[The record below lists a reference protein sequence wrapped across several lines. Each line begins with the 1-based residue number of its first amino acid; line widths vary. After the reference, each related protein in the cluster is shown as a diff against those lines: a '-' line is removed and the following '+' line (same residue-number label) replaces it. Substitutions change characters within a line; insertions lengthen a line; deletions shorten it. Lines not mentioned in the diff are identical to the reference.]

1 MSQTSISAE
10 TTMPIQPSFPHR
22 LWRLVKPY
30 FVSQNRARAIGFLC
44 AVVALNL
51 VAVYVDVLLNEFN
64 RDFYNALEQKD
75 YAAFKAQLLRFSY
88 LAFFFIV
95 VAVYKFYLT
104 QLFELRWR
112 EWLTRR
118 YIDRWLANRAYY
130 KVELF
135 HRATDNPDQR
145 IAEDIRGV
153 TEKTVDLT
161 MGLLNSVVTL
171 GAFLSI
177 LWTVSGPLS
186 FALGASTVSVPGYMV
201 WVAIVYALGG
211 SLLIHWI
218 GRPLV
223 DINNRAQKVEA
234 DFRYG
239 LVRVRENAESIAL
252 YGGES
257 GEREVLRSRFGAVLG
272 TTLEL
277 IKRQKTLLTARV
289 FYAQIAIIFPI
300 LVAAPRYFGGSIK
313 LGELMQVASAFGQVQ
328 NALSWFIDAYANLA
342 AWRASV
348 DRLLSFDEALD
359 EAESEAALRPTP
371 AATPS
376 LAEVSL
382 TTPQGAAIVTGAS
395 LAIAAGERWLVSG
408 PSGSG
413 KSTLFRALAGIW
425 PFGSG
430 RIEAPL
436 TGVLFL
442 PQRPYLP
449 LGRLKAAVCYPADPA
464 QVADESVRT
473 ALRDC
478 LLPHLADSLDEEAQ
492 WDKRLSPGEQ
502 QRVAFARV
510 LINRPQW
517 LYMDE
522 STAALDAPTARA
534 LYALVRERL
543 PDATLVS
550 IAHNPEIAAFHEH
563 RIALTPGVGGSRVSA
578 A

>member
-1 MSQTSISAE
+1 MH
-10 TTMPIQPSFPHR
+10 TTPAFPRR
-22 LWRLVKPY
+22 LWRLARPY
-30 FVSQNRARAIGFLC
+30 FTSEHRTSALGFLC
-44 AVVALNL
+44 VVVALNL

-75 YAAFKAQLLRFSY
+75 YAEFKAQLLRFSY

-118 YIDRWLANRAYY
+118 YIDRWLANRAFY

-145 IAEDIRGV
+145 IAEDVRAV
-153 TEKTVDLT
+153 TEKTVELS

-177 LWTVSGPLS
+177 LWTVSGPLTL
-186 FALGASTVSVPGYMV
+186 ALGGTEFTVPGYMV

-218 GRPLV
+218 GKPLV

-234 DFRYG
+234 DFRYS

-252 YGGES
+252 YGGEP
-257 GEREVLRSRFGAVLG
+257 GERDVLRNRFGAVLS
-272 TTLEL
+272 TTIEL

-300 LVAAPRYFGGSIK
+300 LVAAPRYFAGSIK

-328 NALSWFIDAYANLA
+328 GALSWFIDAYANLA
-342 AWRASV
+342 AWKASV
-348 DRLLSFDEALD
+348 DRLLSFDDALA
-359 EAESEAALRPTP
+359 EAERGTALHADAGT
-371 AATPS
+371 APS
-376 LAEVSL
+376 LSAVTL
-382 TTPQGAAIVTGAS
+382 ATPQGKAIVANAT
-395 LAIAAGERWLVSG
+395 LEIAAGERWLVNG

-413 KSTLFRALAGIW
+413 KSTLFRGLAGIW
-425 PFGSG
+425 PFGTG
-430 RIEAPL
+430 RVVAPQAN
-436 TGVLFL
+436 VLFL

-449 LGRLKAAVCYPADPA
+449 LGTLKAAVCYPAAPSDFS
-464 QVADESVRT
+464 DEAVRM
-473 ALRDC
+473 ALSDC
-478 LLPHLADSLDEEAQ
+478 HLPHLAGSLAEEAQ

-522 STAALDAPTARA
+522 STSALDAPTAIA
-534 LYALVRERL
+534 LYDLVRARL
-543 PDATLVS
+543 PGSTLIS
-550 IAHNPEIAAFHEH
+550 IAHNPEIASFHD
-563 RIALTPGVGGSRVSA
+563 RKVTLVPGDAGSRVVVD
-578 A
+578 

>member
-1 MSQTSISAE
+1 MPQQTDFA
-10 TTMPIQPSFPHR
+10 HR

-30 FVSQNRARAIGFLC
+30 FASDQRARALGFFI

-51 VAVYVDVLLNEFN
+51 IAVYVDVLLNEFN

-75 YAAFKAQLLRFSY
+75 YAEFKKQLLRFAY
-88 LAFFFIV
+88 LAFFFII

-118 YIDRWLANRAYY
+118 YLDRWLARRAYY

-145 IAEDIRGV
+145 IAEDVRAV
-153 TEKTVDLT
+153 TEKTVELS
-161 MGLLNSVVTL
+161 MGLLGSVVTL

-177 LWTVSGPLS
+177 LWTISGPL
-186 FALGASTVSVPGYMV
+186 ALSLGGMQVSIPGYMV
-201 WVAIVYALGG
+201 WVAVLYALGG

-218 GRPLV
+218 GRPLI
-223 DINNRAQKVEA
+223 DINNRVQKVEA

-239 LVRVRENAESIAL
+239 LIRVRENAESIAL
-252 YGGES
+252 YA
-257 GEREVLRSRFGAVLG
+257 GERGERAILGTRFAAVLA

-277 IKRQKTLLTARV
+277 IKRQKTVITARV
-289 FYAQIAIIFPI
+289 FYAQIAVIFPI
-300 LVAAPRYFGGSIK
+300 VVAAPRYFAGSIK

-328 NALSWFIDAYANLA
+328 SALSWFIDAYANLA
-342 AWRASV
+342 AWKASV
-348 DRLLSFDEALD
+348 DRLLSFEDALA
-359 EAESEAALRPTP
+359 EAESEESLAAGRGETP
-371 AATPS
+371 AMTDVA
-376 LAEVSL
+376 L
-382 TTPQGAAIVTGAS
+382 TTPQGLPIVAAAT
-395 LAIAAGERWLVSG
+395 LAIGAGERWLIAG

-425 PFGSG
+425 PFGQG
-430 RIEAPL
+430 RIATPGE
-436 TGVLFL
+436 GVLFL

-449 LGRLKAAVCYPADPA
+449 LGTLKAAVCYPAAVDSVTDDRVRA
-464 QVADESVRT
+464 ALAD
-473 ALRDC
+473 C
-478 LLPHLADSLDEEAQ
+478 KLPHLTALLDEEAA

-502 QRVAFARV
+502 QRVGFARV

-517 LYMDE
+517 IFMDE

-543 PDATLVS
+543 PHAALIS
-550 IAHNPEIAAFHEH
+550 IAHNAEIGEFHE
-563 RIALTPGVGGSRVSA
+563 RRATLTPGPDGSVVA
-578 A
+578 LA

>member
-1 MSQTSISAE
+1 MSE
-10 TTMPIQPSFPHR
+10 TPAFPRR
-22 LWRLVKPY
+22 LWRLAKPY
-30 FVSQNRARAIGFLC
+30 FASEHRASALGFLC
-44 AVVALNL
+44 VVVALNL

-75 YAAFKAQLLRFSY
+75 FAEFKAQLLRFSY

-104 QLFELRWR
+104 QMFELRWR

-118 YIDRWLANRAYY
+118 YIDRWLAGRAFY

-145 IAEDIRGV
+145 IAEDVRAV
-153 TEKTVDLT
+153 TEKTVELS

-177 LWTVSGPLS
+177 LWAVSGPLT
-186 FALGASTVSVPGYMV
+186 FALGGTEFTVPGYMV

-218 GRPLV
+218 GKPLI

-234 DFRYG
+234 DFRYS

-252 YGGES
+252 YGGET
-257 GEREVLRSRFGAVLG
+257 GERDVLRNRFGAVLA
-272 TTLEL
+272 TTIEL

-289 FYAQIAIIFPI
+289 FYAQIAVIFPI
-300 LVAAPRYFGGSIK
+300 LVAAPRYFAGSIK

-328 NALSWFIDAYANLA
+328 GALSWFIDAYANLA
-342 AWRASV
+342 AWKASV
-348 DRLLSFDEALD
+348 DRLLSFDDALA
-359 EAESEAALRPTP
+359 EAERGTALHAEAGHA
-371 AATPS
+371 PS
-376 LAEVSL
+376 LSAVTL
-382 TTPQGAAIVTGAS
+382 ATPQGTPIVANAN
-395 LAIAAGERWLVSG
+395 LAIAAGERWLVNG

-413 KSTLFRALAGIW
+413 KSTLFRGLAGIW
-425 PFGSG
+425 PFGTG
-430 RIEAPL
+430 RVVAPQAN
-436 TGVLFL
+436 VLFL

-449 LGRLKAAVCYPADPA
+449 LGSLKAAVCYPAVPSDFS
-464 QVADESVRT
+464 DEVVRS

-478 LLPHLADSLDEEAQ
+478 HLPHLAESLDEEAQ

-522 STAALDAPTARA
+522 STSALDAPTAIA
-534 LYALVRERL
+534 LYDLVRARL
-543 PDATLVS
+543 PGSTLIS
-550 IAHNPEIAAFHEH
+550 IAHNPEIASFHD
-563 RIALTPGVGGSRVSA
+563 RKVTLVAGDAGSRIVVD
-578 A
+578 

>member
-1 MSQTSISAE
+1 MHDTPAFSR
-10 TTMPIQPSFPHR
+10 R
-22 LWRLVKPY
+22 LWRLARPY
-30 FVSQNRARAIGFLC
+30 FVSEHRARALGFLC
-44 AVVALNL
+44 VVVALNL

-75 YAAFKAQLLRFSY
+75 FAEFKAQLLRFSY

-118 YIDRWLANRAYY
+118 YIDRWLANRAFY

-145 IAEDIRGV
+145 IAEDVRAV
-153 TEKTVDLT
+153 TEKTVELS

-177 LWTVSGPLS
+177 LWAVSGPLT
-186 FALGASTVSVPGYMV
+186 FALGGSEFTVPGYMV

-211 SLLIHWI
+211 SLFIHWI
-218 GRPLV
+218 GKPLV

-234 DFRYG
+234 DFRYS

-252 YGGES
+252 YGGEA
-257 GEREVLRSRFGAVLG
+257 GERDVLRNRFGAVLA
-272 TTLEL
+272 TTIEL

-289 FYAQIAIIFPI
+289 FYAQIAVIFPI
-300 LVAAPRYFGGSIK
+300 LVAAPRYFSGSIK

-328 NALSWFIDAYANLA
+328 GALSWFIDAYTNLA
-342 AWRASV
+342 AWKASV
-348 DRLLSFDEALD
+348 DRLLSFDDALV
-359 EAESEAALRPTP
+359 EAERDAALRAESG
-371 AATPS
+371 AAPS
-376 LAEVSL
+376 LSAVTL
-382 TTPQGAAIVTGAS
+382 ATPQGKPIVADAN

-413 KSTLFRALAGIW
+413 KSTLFRGLAGIW
-425 PFGSG
+425 PFGAG
-430 RIEAPL
+430 RVIAPQAD
-436 TGVLFL
+436 VLFL

-449 LGRLKAAVCYPADPA
+449 LGTLKAAVCYPANPSE
-464 QVADESVRT
+464 VADELVRI

-478 LLPHLADSLDEEAQ
+478 HLPHLADSLDEEAQ

-510 LINRPQW
+510 MINRPKW

-522 STAALDAPTARA
+522 STSALDAPTAVA
-534 LYALVRERL
+534 LYELVRSRL
-543 PDATLVS
+543 PDTTVIS
-550 IAHNPEIAAFHEH
+550 IAHNPEIASFHD
-563 RIALTPGVGGSRVSA
+563 RMVTLVPDPAGSRVTIN
-578 A
+578 

>member
-1 MSQTSISAE
+1 MHESPAFSR
-10 TTMPIQPSFPHR
+10 R
-22 LWRLVKPY
+22 LWRLARPY
-30 FVSQNRARAIGFLC
+30 FASENRAGALGFLC
-44 AVVALNL
+44 VVVALNL

-75 YAAFKAQLLRFSY
+75 FAEFKAQLLRFSY

-118 YIDRWLANRAYY
+118 YIDRWLANRAFY

-145 IAEDIRGV
+145 IAEDVRGV
-153 TEKTVDLT
+153 TEKTVELS

-177 LWTVSGPLS
+177 LWAVSGPLK
-186 FALGASTVSVPGYMV
+186 FALGGSEITVPGYMV

-218 GRPLV
+218 GKPLV
-223 DINNRAQKVEA
+223 NINNRAQKVEA
-234 DFRYG
+234 DFRYS

-252 YGGES
+252 YGGEA
-257 GEREVLRSRFGAVLG
+257 GERDVLRNRFGAVLA
-272 TTLEL
+272 TTIEL

-289 FYAQIAIIFPI
+289 FYAQIAVIFPI
-300 LVAAPRYFGGSIK
+300 LVAAPRYFAGSIK

-328 NALSWFIDAYANLA
+328 GALSWFIDAYANLA
-342 AWRASV
+342 AWKASV
-348 DRLLSFDEALD
+348 DRLLSFDDALV
-359 EAESEAALRPTP
+359 EAERNAALHAESG
-371 AATPS
+371 AAPS
-376 LAEVSL
+376 LSAVTL
-382 TTPQGAAIVTGAS
+382 ATPQGKPIVTHAT
-395 LAIAAGERWLVSG
+395 LDIAAGERWLVSG

-413 KSTLFRALAGIW
+413 KSTLFRGLAGIW
-425 PFGSG
+425 PFGAG
-430 RIEAPL
+430 RVVAPQAN
-436 TGVLFL
+436 VLFL

-449 LGRLKAAVCYPADPA
+449 LGSLKAAVCYPANPLDI
-464 QVADESVRT
+464 ADDIVRT

-478 LLPHLADSLDEEAQ
+478 HLPHLTDSLDEEAQ

-510 LINRPQW
+510 MINRPKW

-522 STAALDAPTARA
+522 STSALDAPTAVA
-534 LYALVRERL
+534 LYALVCARL
-543 PDATLVS
+543 PDTTVIS
-550 IAHNPEIAAFHEH
+550 IAHNPEIAPFHD
-563 RIALTPGVGGSRVSA
+563 RTATLIPDTAGSRVTIA
-578 A
+578 

>member
-1 MSQTSISAE
+1 
-10 TTMPIQPSFPHR
+10 MPDTPSFPHR

-30 FVSQNRARAIGFLC
+30 FASRHRAWALVFLV

-51 VAVYVDVLLNEFN
+51 VAVYVDVLLNNFN

-75 YAAFKAQLLRFSY
+75 FAAFKTQLLRFSY

-104 QLFELRWR
+104 QLLELRWR

-118 YIDRWLANRAYY
+118 YLDRWLANRAYY

-145 IAEDIRGV
+145 IAEDVRAV
-153 TEKTVDLT
+153 TEKTVDLS
-161 MGLLNSVVTL
+161 MGLLNSAVTL
-171 GAFLSI
+171 AAFLSI
-177 LWTVSGPLS
+177 LWSVSGPLS
-186 FALGASTVSVPGYMV
+186 FALGELRVSVPGYMV
-201 WVAIVYALGG
+201 WVAIVYALAG
-211 SLLIHWI
+211 SLLIHLI
-218 GRPLV
+218 GRPLI

-252 YGGES
+252 YGGEP
-257 GEREVLRSRFGAVLG
+257 GEKVSLNARFSAVIG

-300 LVAAPRYFGGSIK
+300 VVAAPRFFSGAIK
-313 LGELMQVASAFGQVQ
+313 LGELMQIASAFSQVQ
-328 NALSWFIDAYANLA
+328 NALSWFIDAYSNLA
-342 AWRASV
+342 AWKASV
-348 DRLLSFDEALD
+348 DRLLSFEDALA
-359 EAESEAALRPTP
+359 EAEKSGGLTIAP
-371 AATPS
+371 AAAPS
-376 LAEVSL
+376 LTGVTL
-382 TTPQGAAIVTGAS
+382 VTPQGAPIVAAAT
-395 LAIAAGERWLVSG
+395 LAVAAGERWLLRG

-430 RIEAPL
+430 QVAAPRE
-436 TGVLFL
+436 GVLFL

-449 LGRLKAAVCYPADPA
+449 LGTLKAAVCYPAI
-464 QVADESVRT
+464 ADKIADADVRA
-473 ALRDC
+473 ALVDC
-478 LLPHLADSLDEEAQ
+478 RLPHLAERLAEEGA
-492 WDKRLSPGEQ
+492 WDRRLSPGEQ
-502 QRVAFARV
+502 QRVGFARV

-517 LYMDE
+517 LFLDE
-522 STAALDAPTARA
+522 STAALDAVTARA
-534 LYALVRERL
+534 MYELVRARL
-543 PDATLVS
+543 PDAAIIS
-550 IAHNPEIAAFHEH
+550 IAHSADIIDHH
-563 RIALTPGVGGSRVSA
+563 DRHLVLTPTPLGSTVSQA
-578 A
+578 

>member
-1 MSQTSISAE
+1 VDGPPAFTR
-10 TTMPIQPSFPHR
+10 R
-22 LWRLVKPY
+22 LWRLTKPY
-30 FVSQNRARAIGFLC
+30 FASEHRARAIGFLC
-44 AVVALNL
+44 VVVALNL

-75 YAAFKAQLLRFSY
+75 FAEFKAQLLRFSY
-88 LAFFFIV
+88 LAFFFII

-118 YIDRWLANRAYY
+118 YIDRWLANRAFY

-145 IAEDIRGV
+145 IAEDVRAV
-153 TEKTVDLT
+153 TEKTVELS

-171 GAFLSI
+171 AAFLSI
-177 LWTVSGPLS
+177 LWSVSGPLA
-186 FALGASTVSVPGYMV
+186 FTLGGTAYNIPGYMV
-201 WVAIVYALGG
+201 WVAIIYALGG

-252 YGGES
+252 YGGEA
-257 GEREVLRSRFGAVLG
+257 GEREVLRTRFGAVLG
-272 TTLEL
+272 TTIEL

-300 LVAAPRYFGGSIK
+300 LVAAPRYFAGSIK

-328 NALSWFIDAYANLA
+328 GALSWFIDAYANLA
-342 AWRASV
+342 AWKASV
-348 DRLLSFDEALD
+348 DRLLSFDDALS
-359 EAESEAALRPTP
+359 EAERDAGLYAESGTA
-371 AATPS
+371 PS
-376 LAEVSL
+376 LSTVTLE
-382 TTPQGAAIVTGAS
+382 TPQGKAIVFGAS
-395 LAIAAGERWLVSG
+395 LVIGEGERWLVSG

-413 KSTLFRALAGIW
+413 KSTLFRGLAGIW
-425 PFGSG
+425 PFGAG
-430 RIEAPL
+430 RVVAPQAD
-436 TGVLFL
+436 VLFL

-449 LGRLKAAVCYPADPA
+449 LGTLKEAICYPADA
-464 QVADESVRT
+464 SVVTDEAVRA

-478 LLPHLADSLDEEAQ
+478 HLPHLADSLGEEAQ

-510 LINRPQW
+510 LINHPRW

-522 STAALDAPTARA
+522 STSALDAPTAIA
-534 LYALVRERL
+534 LYELVRERL
-543 PDATLVS
+543 PDTTLIS
-550 IAHNPEIAAFHEH
+550 IAHNPEIASFHD
-563 RIALTPGVGGSRVSA
+563 RRATLVPDPAGSRVTLD
-578 A
+578 